1 MGEVVKIR
9 DRNINNDKYNF
20 LNSLLSHIAQYTIRY
35 KKDCIQGSFIN
46 ITSDGHI
53 IKEMKKKER
62 VGEEDTSFRR
72 IPPVVLHQ
80 NLSRMERV
88 LALKAFNHSSSLS
101 LV

>member
-62 VGEEDTSFRR
+62 VGEEEKKDGEPNN
-72 IPPVVLHQ
+72 PPSGLG
-80 NLSRMERV
+80 
-88 LALKAFNHSSSLS
+88 KGGGI
-101 LV
+101 